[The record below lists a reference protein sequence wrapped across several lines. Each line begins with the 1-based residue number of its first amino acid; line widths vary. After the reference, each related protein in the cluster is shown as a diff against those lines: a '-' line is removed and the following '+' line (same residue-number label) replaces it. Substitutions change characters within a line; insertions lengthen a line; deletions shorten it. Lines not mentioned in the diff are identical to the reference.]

1 MGKDP
6 ERDQRRQDEADRLGI
21 TPDELR
27 AQRKA
32 EQASSLE
39 KKAEEHGVTVDEY
52 VAEHR
57 KKKRGG
63 RPYKGPQP
71 TPKATEAGDT

>member
-6 ERDQRRQDEADRLGI
+6 ERDKRRQDEADRLGI

-32 EQASSLE
+32 EQETSLE

-63 RPYKGPQP
+63 RPYKGTQSA
-71 TPKATEAGDT
+71 PKSADPPAD

>member
-1 MGKDP
+1 MGNDP
-6 ERDQRRQDEADRLGI
+6 ERDRRRQEEAERLGI
-21 TPDELR
+21 TPEELR
-27 AQRKA
+27 ARRKA
-32 EQASSLE
+32 EQEASLG

-63 RPYKGPQP
+63 RPYKGTQP
-71 TPKATEAGDT
+71 APKAPEPPD

>member
-6 ERDQRRQDEADRLGI
+6 ERDRRRQEEADSLGI
-21 TPDELR
+21 TPEELR
-27 AQRKA
+27 ARRKA
-32 EQASSLE
+32 EQDTSLE
-39 KKAEEHGVTVDEY
+39 KKAEEHGVTVDQY

-71 TPKATEAGDT
+71 APKATGAPES

>member
-6 ERDQRRQDEADRLGI
+6 ERDARRAEEAERLGI
-21 TPDELR
+21 TPEELR

-32 EQASSLE
+32 EQDGSLE
-39 KKAEEHGVTVDEY
+39 KKATELGVTVEEY

-57 KKKRGG
+57 KKKRAG
-63 RPYKGPQP
+63 RPYKGKQP
-71 TPKATEAGDT
+71 TAKAEEPPAE